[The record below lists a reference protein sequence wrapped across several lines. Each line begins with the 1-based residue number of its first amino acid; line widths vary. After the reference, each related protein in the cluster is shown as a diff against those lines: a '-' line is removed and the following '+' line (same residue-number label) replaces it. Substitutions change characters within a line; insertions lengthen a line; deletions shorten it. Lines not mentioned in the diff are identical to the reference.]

1 MISSFPRK
9 VPTIDTRKSLFRL
22 LCEPIRTP
30 FNKSQNGIP
39 IIRFIHTVLFFM
51 SADDASMEQTLLT
64 VFHEIRYGL
73 HESAARRIAITRKNI
88 HVPARETPRA
98 MIRVSAPGHR
108 RTAAFTDEIFRLP
121 LKCKCSHTPHSTRID
136 KQSASRYPPLKH
148 DSLTFQE
155 NTAMTAARPEKIDA
169 ENAILTSMNPGTP
182 YTIEDIRNSLLYPL
196 DTLLSEALMEL
207 VLQELV
213 SFEENCHRLTAKGIQ
228 RKRLLKQNQDTV
240 RKRQH
245 E

>member
-1 MISSFPRK
+1 
-9 VPTIDTRKSLFRL
+9 
-22 LCEPIRTP
+22 
-30 FNKSQNGIP
+30 
-39 IIRFIHTVLFFM
+39 
-51 SADDASMEQTLLT
+51 
-64 VFHEIRYGL
+64 
-73 HESAARRIAITRKNI
+73 
-88 HVPARETPRA
+88 
-98 MIRVSAPGHR
+98 
-108 RTAAFTDEIFRLP
+108 
-121 LKCKCSHTPHSTRID
+121 
-136 KQSASRYPPLKH
+136 
-148 DSLTFQE
+148 
-155 NTAMTAARPEKIDA
+155 MTAARPEKIDA